1 MKSFFG
7 NWAKILEQCLRSLLL
22 LSLLPSL
29 GVWDCATA
37 ADRVYA
43 SYSAL
48 ERSIS
53 VSSLEKYAT
62 QGVIS
67 EDLSAYVQYFEPN
80 QLEEFRRILLT
91 PIKLNRIAVSQFL
104 YTPQGE
110 FLLQRL
116 GEVIKNESGEV
127 ESGFHALRSA
137 LILAA
142 AEPDGLNLLNLL
154 RKYPSSGIYIN
165 FSRILGIVA
174 EWEQLINQTNHA
186 IDAVSKR
193 SLIEA
198 NNTSAA
204 MDLSYLPSLQRQGR
218 FEANKHKFR
227 FFDASRR
234 RYLFTDV
241 YLPRTKSK
249 IKNPKIKNP
258 KIKNQTPVIVISH
271 GLGSDSTNFR
281 YLANYLVSHGFGVV
295 VPNHPGSD
303 TKQLRSLLDGSA
315 SELVEP
321 LEFYNAPLDVTY
333 ILDELEKLNK
343 SDSRFGE
350 RLNLQRVGLFGQS
363 FGGYT
368 VLALAGA
375 KIDYN
380 NLRENCQNR
389 TLKKSWNM
397 SLLLQCRATILH
409 QKSYGQKGTLRD
421 ERVKAVIAANPLT
434 SAIFGETGLN
444 NLPIPV
450 MVVASSDDTVTPAL
464 YEQILPFSWL
474 NASRKYLALLTGA
487 THFSVIGNSKGRI
500 GQLPLPSE
508 VIGEDPAQTRH
519 YVSLLSLPF
528 FQTYVA
534 SNRKYANFLNAAYAK
549 AISGRTVQV
558 NLVKSLNQSEV
569 ELDVEE

>member
-7 NWAKILEQCLRSLLL
+7 NWAKILEQCLSSLLL

-29 GVWDCATA
+29 GVWDYATA

-43 SYSAL
+43 SYSGL

-62 QGVIS
+62 KGVVS

-91 PIKLNRIAVSQFL
+91 PIKINRVAVSQFL

-116 GEVIKNESGEV
+116 GEVIKNESGEE

-186 IDAVSKR
+186 IDGVSKR

-198 NNTSAA
+198 NNTSTV
-204 MDLSYLPSLQRQGR
+204 MDMSHFASLQRQGK
-218 FEANKHKFR
+218 FEADKHQFR
-227 FFDASRR
+227 FVDTSRR
-234 RYLFTDV
+234 RYLFTDI

-249 IKNPKIKNP
+249 IKNQIPI
-258 KIKNQTPVIVISH
+258 IVISH
-271 GLGSDSTNFR
+271 GLGSNSTNFR

-315 SELVEP
+315 SELVKP

-333 ILDELEKLNK
+333 ILDELEKVNK

-350 RLNLQRVGLFGQS
+350 RLNLQQVGLFGQS

-380 NLRENCQNR
+380 NLQENCEPK
-389 TLKKSWNM
+389 TLRKSWNM
-397 SLLLQCRATILH
+397 SLLLQCRASISH
-409 QKSYGQKGTLRD
+409 QKFHRRKGALRD

-434 SAIFGETGLN
+434 SAVFGATGLSN
-444 NLPIPV
+444 IPIPV
-450 MVVASSDDTVTPAL
+450 MLVASSDDTVTPAL

-474 NASRKYLALLTGA
+474 NASRKYLALLTGS
-487 THFSVIGNSKGRI
+487 THFSVIGNSKGHV
-500 GQLPLPSE
+500 GQFPLPSE
-508 VIGEDPAQTRH
+508 VTGEDPAQTRH

-528 FQTYVA
+528 FQTYIA
-534 SNRKYANFLNAAYAK
+534 SNRKYANYLNAAYAK
-549 AISGRTVQV
+549 AISGTTVKV
-558 NLVKSLNQSEV
+558 NLVKSLNQSEIK
-569 ELDVEE
+569 LDVEE